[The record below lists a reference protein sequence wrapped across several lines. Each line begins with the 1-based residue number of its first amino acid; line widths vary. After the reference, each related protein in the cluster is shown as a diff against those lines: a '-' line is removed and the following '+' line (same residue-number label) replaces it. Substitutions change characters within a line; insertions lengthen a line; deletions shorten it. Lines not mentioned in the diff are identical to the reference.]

1 MTSSNKMRL
10 QKFIAKSGFCSRR
23 KAEILIEEGKVFLNG
38 LVVSEQGVQ
47 VSEDDVIMIEGEILQ
62 LESQKVYYLI
72 NKPLSVLSSV
82 MDDRGRV
89 CVVDLVKDH
98 HRIFPVGRLDYETT
112 GALILTNDG
121 EFANYLTHPRY
132 DMPKRYQVSVK
143 GKLKPTMIRSLSEG
157 IVIEAV
163 SYQGVEIFDVK
174 YNPTANLTDFSITLH
189 EGKNR
194 QIRRMFAH
202 FDLPVQTL
210 HRYAIG
216 PIKIDSLNHGE
227 YRKLS
232 PKEVL
237 LLLNVAKGDA

>member
-10 QKFIAKSGFCSRR
+10 QKFIAKSGYCSRR
-23 KAEILIEEGKVFLNG
+23 KAEILIDEGKVFLNG
-38 LVVSEQGVQ
+38 IVVSEQGVQ
-47 VSEDDVIMIEGEILQ
+47 VGDEDIISIDGEILH
-62 LESQKVYYLI
+62 LELKKVYYLI
-72 NKPLSVLSSV
+72 NKPLMVLSSV

-89 CVVDLVKDH
+89 CVVDLVEDD

-132 DMPKRYQVSVK
+132 DMPKRYHVSVS
-143 GKLKPTMIRSLSEG
+143 GKLKTSMIKSLSKG
-157 IVIEAV
+157 IIIEEV
-163 SYQGVEIFDVK
+163 SYQGVEIFDIT
-174 YNPTANLTDFSITLH
+174 YDDRRNITDFSITLH

-202 FDLPVQTL
+202 FELPVQKL

-216 PIKIDSLNHGE
+216 PIKIDPLNHGE
-227 YRKLS
+227 YRSLS
-232 PKEVL
+232 PKEVT
-237 LLLNVAKGDA
+237 LLLNTAKGVV